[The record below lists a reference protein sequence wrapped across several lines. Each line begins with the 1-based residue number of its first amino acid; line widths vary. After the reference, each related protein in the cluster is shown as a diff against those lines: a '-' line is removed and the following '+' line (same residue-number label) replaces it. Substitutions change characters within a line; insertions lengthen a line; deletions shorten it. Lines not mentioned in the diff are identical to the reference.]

1 MNKLIFGIIIM
12 ILTCLLVIT
21 IIKITPLS
29 ENNTNIILDGS
40 LDSITDYTKSW
51 YYNGFDQRFLPQLT
65 MPYGNGFPTIPYA
78 LVVNP
83 GNCKIQETLLS
94 GVMSIPAN
102 EVLRMYGNKWTIA
115 GWMAIK
121 PAVLSQ
127 PFKFIY
133 IDSDDLSM
141 SYDPNNNYIELMVTN
156 SFQQNE
162 LSVVPLGGLDI
173 SKFNHF
179 AWVQTPT
186 VQQFYINGALV
197 LDKGMIA
204 SPIIQHYGN
213 FFVESRGVIQFIN
226 LKMCNKPWNQAT
238 VSAEL
243 ELGK

>member
-1 MNKLIFGIIIM
+1 MNKKKVGIISI
-12 ILTCLLVIT
+12 IGVIFIIGIVVWLT
-21 IIKITPLS
+21 S
-29 ENNTNIILDGS
+29 SFENNTNIISDGS
-40 LDSITDYTKSW
+40 LDSITDYAKSW
-51 YYNGFDQRFLPQLT
+51 YYNGFDQKFLPQLT
-65 MPYGNGFPTIPYA
+65 MPYGNGFPTVPYG

-83 GNCKIQETLLS
+83 GNCKIQETLLA

-133 IDSDDLSM
+133 TDSDDLSM
-141 SYDPNNNYIELMVTN
+141 SYDPNNNYIELMITN

-162 LSVVPLGGLDI
+162 LSVVPLSGLDI
-173 SKFNHF
+173 SKYNHF

-186 VQQFYINGALV
+186 VQQFYINGAIV

>member
-1 MNKLIFGIIIM
+1 MNRIIFGLISIGLISLLIIVIAK
-12 ILTCLLVIT
+12 LT
-21 IIKITPLS
+21 S
-29 ENNTNIILDGS
+29 SFENHANIISDGS

-51 YYNGFDQRFLPQLT
+51 YYNGFDQRFLPQMT

-83 GNCKIQETLLS
+83 GNCKIQETLLA

-102 EVLRMYGNKWTIA
+102 EVLQMYGNKWTIA
-115 GWMAIK
+115 GWMTIK

-133 IDSDDLSM
+133 TDSDDLSM
-141 SYDPNNNYIELMVTN
+141 SYDPNNNYIELSIVN
-156 SFQQNE
+156 SFQQSE
-162 LSVVPLGGLDI
+162 LSVVPLNGLDI

-204 SPIIQHYGN
+204 SPIVQHYGN

-238 VSAEL
+238 VNAEL